1 MATKAD
7 IESYL
12 IRSELNSEEIEDGT
26 WVIRGQEEHV
36 ADVVLRVDDPIVV
49 YRMRVMDLPENNL
62 VDFLRKLLVLNAREM
77 LHASFGLEGDTVV
90 LGGAH
95 QLENLD
101 FNEFQAMF
109 DDMYVAINRHFA
121 SIMDAARA

>member
-12 IRSELNSEEIEDGT
+12 IQAGLESDEIEEGT
-26 WVIRGQEEHV
+26 WVIRGQAAHV
-36 ADVVLRVDDPIVV
+36 PDVVLRVDEPIVV
-49 YRMRVMDLPENNL
+49 YRMRVIDLPESDL
-62 VDFLRKLLVLNAREM
+62 APFMRKLLVLNAREM
-77 LHASFGLEGDTVV
+77 LHASFGLEDDVVV

-101 FNEFQAMF
+101 FNEFQAML
-109 DDMYVAINRHFA
+109 DDMYVAINRHFE
-121 SIMDAARA
+121 SIRDAARA